1 MKRKI
6 DKYRQMKEPLIYSI
20 LDAFPY
26 HIHLVYSQKAT
37 CLLFKSTLY
46 RLTAFSHFHQLVLN
60 FFESLLMKTLLVC
73 K

>member
-6 DKYRQMKEPLIYSI
+6 DKYRQTKEPLIYSI
-20 LDAFPY
+20 SDAFLSR
-26 HIHLVYSQKAT
+26 IHLAYSQKPT

-46 RLTAFSHFHQLVLN
+46 RLTAFSHFHLLVLN
-60 FFESLLMKTLLVC
+60 FFGSLLMKTLLVC